1 MVVIGKGGEE
11 LAFNQSNGHLQGMS
25 RKEQVNAHAIGARFP
40 AGRAARRG
48 GLARVAATESIGVAG
63 RALTPRSDSG
73 IFVQLQGRGVGGG
86 SRGGDLTRRSE
97 YARARGRG
105 PPAAAPPRV
114 ACTYVPQYIVV
125 PPPHSNPRMIEIGK
139 RVSEPRREDRSP
151 NKANRR
157 EGRSLRPKLS

>member
-63 RALTPRSDSG
+63 RALTPRSPIPGYVIRAVAGPGSG
-73 IFVQLQGRGVGGG
+73 VWVVGRGAG
-86 SRGGDLTRRSE
+86 T
-97 YARARGRG
+97 
-105 PPAAAPPRV
+105 
-114 ACTYVPQYIVV
+114 
-125 PPPHSNPRMIEIGK
+125 
-139 RVSEPRREDRSP
+139 
-151 NKANRR
+151 
-157 EGRSLRPKLS
+157 